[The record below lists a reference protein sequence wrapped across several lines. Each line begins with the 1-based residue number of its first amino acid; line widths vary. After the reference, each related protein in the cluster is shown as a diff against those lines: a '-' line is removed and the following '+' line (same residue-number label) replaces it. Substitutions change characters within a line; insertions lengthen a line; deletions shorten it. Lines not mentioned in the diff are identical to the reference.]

1 MKGTVPLP
9 IPTLVLDFCFLVIS
23 PSFSA
28 LLIKPSILW
37 ILLLPNP
44 PLTCPT
50 RKVPPSLVQLRIVTG
65 VNRVC
70 RMLLSKIGF
79 RRPASWKVVN
89 DGSAVASVGGQVDG
103 LLCEAGVNLVVVF
116 HLGVDVPLRVVQPMM
131 AGTLELLHEAGTK
144 HRPLWSGKVGE
155 GVGAHTVGAPRQ
167 VSERVPS
174 LLRRARGEK
183 CRWKVVPDSWAVVH
197 GAAVHQRPA
206 RLLVQRGEL
215 VRPEALWC
223 LVSGG
228 NWRLVELASIARAAR
243 DRDYLIFHISAA
255 HASLGIRQLTII
267 LALTA
272 FMQSVLERHYT
283 P

>member
-1 MKGTVPLP
+1 
-9 IPTLVLDFCFLVIS
+9 
-23 PSFSA
+23 
-28 LLIKPSILW
+28 
-37 ILLLPNP
+37 
-44 PLTCPT
+44 
-50 RKVPPSLVQLRIVTG
+50 
-65 VNRVC
+65 
-70 RMLLSKIGF
+70 MLLSKIGF

-89 DGSAVASVGGQVDG
+89 DGSAVASVGGQVER
-103 LLCEAGVNLVVVF
+103 LLGEAGVDLIVVL

-155 GVGAHTVGAPRQ
+155 GVGAPRVGVGAPRQ

-174 LLRRARGEK
+174 LLLRRARGEK
-183 CRWKVVPDSWAVVH
+183 CRWKVVPDSRAVVH

-228 NWRLVELASIARAAR
+228 NWRLVKLASIARAAR

-255 HASLGIRQLTII
+255 HASLGIKTINNHFSFNCFHAI
-267 LALTA
+267 SLGTSLH
-272 FMQSVLERHYT
+272 SLKEL
-283 P
+283 

>member
-9 IPTLVLDFCFLVIS
+9 VPTLVPDFCFLVIS

-28 LLIKPSILW
+28 LLMKPSILW
-37 ILLLPNP
+37 ILLLPHP
-44 PLTCPT
+44 SLTCPT
-50 RKVPPSLVQLRIVTG
+50 RKVSPTLVQLRIVTG

-155 GVGAHTVGAPRQ
+155 GVGAPRQ

-215 VRPEALWC
+215 VRPEALRC
-223 LVSGG
+223 LVSAG

-255 HASLGIRQLTII
+255 HASLGIIQLTII

-272 FMQSVLERHYT
+272 FMQSVLECHYT

>member
-1 MKGTVPLP
+1 
-9 IPTLVLDFCFLVIS
+9 
-23 PSFSA
+23 
-28 LLIKPSILW
+28 
-37 ILLLPNP
+37 
-44 PLTCPT
+44 
-50 RKVPPSLVQLRIVTG
+50 
-65 VNRVC
+65 
-70 RMLLSKIGF
+70 MLLSKIGF

-155 GVGAHTVGAPRQ
+155 GVGAPRQ

-183 CRWKVVPDSWAVVH
+183 CRWKVVPDSRAVVH

-223 LVSGG
+223 LVSGD
-228 NWRLVELASIARAAR
+228 NWCLVKLASIARAAR

-255 HASLGIRQLTII
+255 HASLGIKTINNHFSFNCFHAI
-267 LALTA
+267 SLGTSLH
-272 FMQSVLERHYT
+272 SLKEL
-283 P
+283 

>member
-1 MKGTVPLP
+1 MLEVSKDGGSVA
-9 IPTLVLDFCFLVIS
+9 VDR
-23 PSFSA
+23 
-28 LLIKPSILW
+28 LLGEA
-37 ILLLPNP
+37 
-44 PLTCPT
+44 
-50 RKVPPSLVQLRIVTG
+50 RI
-65 VNRVC
+65 
-70 RMLLSKIGF
+70 
-79 RRPASWKVVN
+79 
-89 DGSAVASVGGQVDG
+89 D
-103 LLCEAGVNLVVVF
+103 LVVVL

-155 GVGAHTVGAPRQ
+155 GVGGVGTPRQ

-183 CRWKVVPDSWAVVH
+183 CRWKVVPDSRAVVH

-215 VRPEALWC
+215 VRPEALRC
-223 LVSGG
+223 LVSAG

-267 LALTA
+267 LALTDR
-272 FMQSVLERHYT
+272 MQSVLECHYT

>member
-9 IPTLVLDFCFLVIS
+9 VPTLVPDFCFLVIS

-28 LLIKPSILW
+28 LLMKPSILW
-37 ILLLPNP
+37 ILLLPHP
-44 PLTCPT
+44 SLTCPT
-50 RKVPPSLVQLRIVTG
+50 RKVPPTLVQLRIVTG

-89 DGSAVASVGGQVDG
+89 DGSAVASVGGQVER
-103 LLCEAGVNLVVVF
+103 LLGEAGVHLIVVL

-155 GVGAHTVGAPRQ
+155 GVGAPRQ

-183 CRWKVVPDSWAVVH
+183 CRWKVVPDSRAVVH

-223 LVSGG
+223 LVSGD
-228 NWRLVELASIARAAR
+228 NWCLVKLASIARAAR